1 MPIFKELRVKLGYSK
16 ASHHD
21 FWLLL
26 VTLYKNLLNNPHFPK
41 PPVDLALFKAK
52 IDAYWA
58 AVSATMGGAKL
69 AFAQRDSL
77 REELNKMFILLAS
90 YVEHES
96 HNDPAIFATSGL
108 EAQPN
113 THVPPEPLDRPGIP
127 RIEHGDRS
135 GELKA
140 WMPASLRKIRSC
152 DLRHAPVDETDV
164 LIGDWTETPVA
175 TFRGPVIIK
184 NLKPGTRYAFQ
195 VRALG
200 HLGKTDW
207 SESAIKMCT

>member
-1 MPIFKELRVKLGYSK
+1 MPVFKDLRAKLGYSK
-16 ASHHD
+16 TSHHD

-26 VTLYKNLLNNPHFPK
+26 AALYKNLVNNPYFPK

-52 IDAYWA
+52 IDEYWEA
-58 AVSATMGGAKL
+58 ISATLGGAKL

-77 REELNKMFILLAS
+77 RKELNKMFTLLAS

-96 HNDPAIFATSGL
+96 HNDPAIFVTSGL

-113 THVPPEPLDRPGIP
+113 SRVLPEPLARPRIS
-127 RIEHGDRS
+127 RIEHGYRS
-135 GELKA
+135 GELNV
-140 WMPASLRKIRSC
+140 WMPTSLRKIKSC
-152 DLRHAPVDETDV
+152 DLRYTAVDETGV
-164 LIGDWTETPVA
+164 PTGDWTEIPV
-175 TFRGPVIIK
+175 TSFQGPVIIK

-200 HLGKTDW
+200 NLGMTDW
-207 SESAIKMCT
+207 SNSAIKMCT